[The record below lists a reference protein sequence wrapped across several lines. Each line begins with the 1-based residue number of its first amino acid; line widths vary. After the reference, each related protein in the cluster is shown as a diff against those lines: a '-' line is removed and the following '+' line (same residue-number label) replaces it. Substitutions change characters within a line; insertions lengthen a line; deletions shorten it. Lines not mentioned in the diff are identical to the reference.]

1 MRSPLTRPITRPIVR
16 AALSLTLFS
25 GWLALLF
32 AGVAGGGAVHLLL
45 LAALALFPWRAAQ
58 DGPE

>member
-16 AALSLTLFS
+16 AALALTLFS

-58 DGPE
+58 DGSE